1 MKHYF
6 LIAKDVGDLTAIV
19 CAALEEKQA
28 KPSARLDRF
37 RPWRRKRAAI
47 SGDFKVEN
55 GRITIAGP
63 DVFTCDPINLIR
75 IFWVADRNNLAIHP
89 DATRYVTRVLKRI
102 NARLR
107 ADREANRLFLE
118 ILTSR
123 NEPEVVLRRMNEAGV
138 LGRFIPD
145 FGRIV
150 ALMQFNLYHHYTV
163 DEHLLRAVGYLAEF
177 ESQRLA
183 KEFPLVSNV
192 VQSIGNRRALFLA
205 LFLHDIAKGR
215 LEDHSRAGVGVAR
228 ALCPRLGLTEA
239 ETETVAWLVANH
251 LVMSDTAQRR
261 DLGASMHPILGGLHH
276 RYARI

>member
-1 MKHYF
+1 M
-6 LIAKDVGDLTAIV
+6 
-19 CAALEEKQA
+19 AAQT
-28 KPSARLDRF
+28 
-37 RPWRRKRAAI
+37 
-47 SGDFKVEN
+47 SGHKCDFEVEN

-63 DVFTCDPINLIR
+63 DVFTRDPINLIR

-150 ALMQFNLYHHYTV
+150 ALMQFNL
-163 DEHLLRAVGYLAEF
+163 
-177 ESQRLA
+177 
-183 KEFPLVSNV
+183 
-192 VQSIGNRRALFLA
+192 
-205 LFLHDIAKGR
+205 LHG
-215 LEDHSRAGVGVAR
+215 
-228 ALCPRLGLTEA
+228 
-239 ETETVAWLVANH
+239 
-251 LVMSDTAQRR
+251 
-261 DLGASMHPILGGLHH
+261 
-276 RYARI
+276 